1 MLVRTRPLRNPS
13 SRVQADE
20 TRFIKRGDG
29 GLVNI
34 LHTEAASHL
43 AHLSQIALGEGWEN
57 INVDFS
63 VDDPHSYNYYGWGHR
78 MKYAYVNIQQVDTP
92 ISVHYFFFLPK
103 RQIFLLHHVVK
114 Q

>member
-1 MLVRTRPLRNPS
+1 MV
-13 SRVQADE
+13 
-20 TRFIKRGDG
+20 K
-29 GLVNI
+29 I
-34 LHTEAASHL
+34 LHTETASHL
-43 AHLSQIALGEGWEN
+43 AHLSQFALGEGWEN

-78 MKYAYVNIQQVDTP
+78 MKYAYVNIQQVGTP
-92 ISVHYFFFLPK
+92 ISVHYFFLLPK